1 MKPAVSFLRLE
12 GAYHELK
19 FEIRAAVDKVLE
31 SSNFILGTEVESFER
46 EWASYCGSK
55 YAVGVGNGLD
65 ALEFSLRAVGVVPG
79 DEVVVPAHTFIA
91 TWLAVTRCGAT
102 PVPVDPDPGSFNI
115 GVAGLQGAI
124 TEKTRA
130 AIVVHLYGLPA
141 EISSLVSVA
150 KSFGIKL
157 VEDAAQAHGAEYEG
171 RKIGSHSD
179 AVAWSFYPGKNLGA
193 MGDGGAVTTDNG
205 EVSERIRLLRN
216 YGSIEKYAHEIVGFN
231 SRLDELQAAILRVK
245 LKHLDEWNTRRRE
258 AAEHYIKQIGSK
270 TNGEES
276 SGQRAEFSSLPG
288 LIALPRFE
296 PNRTA
301 VWHLFVIR
309 VRERERFR
317 ALMKNR
323 WAVETGIHYPLT
335 PASQS
340 AYSSA
345 NIRTPL
351 AEQLS
356 REVVSLPIGPHSSAS
371 EIEQVAEAVVDCLSD
386 E

>member
-1 MKPAVSFLRLE
+1 
-12 GAYHELK
+12 
-19 FEIRAAVDKVLE
+19 
-31 SSNFILGTEVESFER
+31 
-46 EWASYCGSK
+46 
-55 YAVGVGNGLD
+55 
-65 ALEFSLRAVGVVPG
+65 
-79 DEVVVPAHTFIA
+79 
-91 TWLAVTRCGAT
+91 
-102 PVPVDPDPGSFNI
+102 
-115 GVAGLQGAI
+115 
-124 TEKTRA
+124 
-130 AIVVHLYGLPA
+130 
-141 EISSLVSVA
+141 
-150 KSFGIKL
+150 
-157 VEDAAQAHGAEYEG
+157 
-171 RKIGSHSD
+171 
-179 AVAWSFYPGKNLGA
+179 
-193 MGDGGAVTTDNG
+193 MGDGGAVTTNHG

-216 YGSIEKYAHEIVGFN
+216 YGSIEKYAHEVVGFN

-258 AAEHYIKQIGSK
+258 AAAQYIKQIDSK

-276 SGQRAEFSSLPG
+276 SGQRPEFSSLPG
-288 LIALPRFE
+288 LIALPRCE

-301 VWHLFVIR
+301 VWHLFVLR

-323 WAVETGIHYPLT
+323 WAVETGIHYPLP
-335 PASQS
+335 PASQK
-340 AYSSA
+340 AYSSS